1 MIKWL
6 NNYRSVL
13 GIGNL
18 DYYLGLAGGQSFFI
32 IPAFLNALWGH
43 YQGACAVGGLLVLVI
58 SVEII
63 LKNYLV
69 LLNPK
74 HININSAFQI
84 LFLPFCIRAGT
95 QVLSSPSP
103 DIFNNLL
110 TFKIFSILLECLTN
124 KKNTFQDIYIIVFLL
139 VFGTIARVSFI
150 GVFFGAFVIL
160 IYLFKN
166 LANKPTIFLKTESV
180 FISLMLFIPW
190 LIRTTFS
197 TGYLGF
203 PTSKFGLKF
212 DWVMSKKIV
221 DNGYNYI
228 VGYARTHS
236 FDDKIFI
243 PSAKNTY
250 NWFPL
255 WFNYT
260 IKSFSFTIPL
270 IISTFCLIFILT
282 NKIYLGKLKLIFIS
296 IMLSLL
302 FWFYNAPD
310 IRFATNIFWTLAF
323 IPLAVILSTQ
333 KYKINKY
340 FPHLIFTAVTL
351 FVIRNWNLNPQK
363 LGIVPKN
370 CTTIYITKSKLKI
383 HIPPHIYQNFIGDC
397 DSLCT
402 LNDFENNVINSNISL
417 RGKNV
422 EDGFKTT
429 IVK

>member
-1 MIKWL
+1 MNIILQALLLPFFWIFCFLYFTGLGFTLMLFNKFQGILSKNIFNFFWYGLGIIVMFLQVWNLYLPITFHCWLPLLPFVIIGCYYIYNNKFYFNQFLIKSYKVHIFLFIILIFLVICSLNDVYIFDSIVYHFYMIKWL

-270 IISTFCLIFILT
+270 IISTFCLIFI
-282 NKIYLGKLKLIFIS
+282 FIS
-296 IMLSLL
+296 
-302 FWFYNAPD
+302 
-310 IRFATNIFWTLAF
+310 
-323 IPLAVILSTQ
+323 V
-333 KYKINKY
+333 
-340 FPHLIFTAVTL
+340 H
-351 FVIRNWNLNPQK
+351 
-363 LGIVPKN
+363 
-370 CTTIYITKSKLKI
+370 
-383 HIPPHIYQNFIGDC
+383 
-397 DSLCT
+397 
-402 LNDFENNVINSNISL
+402 
-417 RGKNV
+417 
-422 EDGFKTT
+422 
-429 IVK
+429 